1 MDGWMDEGWLDGWM
15 DGWMKGGM
23 GGGMDDLVS
32 GKPSSVSVPGLV
44 N

>member
-1 MDGWMDEGWLDGWM
+1 MDEGWVDGWLDGWM

>member
-1 MDGWMDEGWLDGWM
+1 MEGWVDGWLDGWM